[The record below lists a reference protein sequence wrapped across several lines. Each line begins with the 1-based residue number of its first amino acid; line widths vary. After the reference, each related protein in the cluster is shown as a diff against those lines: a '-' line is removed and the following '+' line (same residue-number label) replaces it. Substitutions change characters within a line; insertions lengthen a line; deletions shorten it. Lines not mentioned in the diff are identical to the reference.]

1 MLMKLEFIHHK
12 AKNALK
18 EHPLLFVH
26 GMSHAAWCWE
36 EEFVPFFTASGYDCY
51 VLSLRGHGGSE
62 GAEKLRW
69 ASIADYLV
77 DVEWA
82 IRKIGKPPIV
92 LGHSM
97 GGFILQ
103 KYILKQD
110 NLPAYIGVA
119 AVPNTGM
126 WRGAI
131 NLLKN
136 YPKAFLIGNLTLS
149 TMPFVK
155 SAQIVRDM
163 CLTPSAS
170 PQKVRDVQERLQ
182 GESYRAFLDMVLLNH
197 HTARKVE
204 TPMLHLHTTLDKV
217 LFEQEMRTC
226 AQKFGADYH
235 QFSNV
240 GHDMFL
246 DDNWQGVAEYIGGWL
261 TAKGL

>member
-1 MLMKLEFIHHK
+1 M
-12 AKNALK
+12 
-18 EHPLLFVH
+18 HPLLFVH

-36 EEFVPFFTASGYDCY
+36 EEFIPYFTAFGYDCY
-51 VLSLRGHGGSE
+51 ALSLRGHGGSE

-69 ASIADYLV
+69 TSIKEYLQ

-82 IRKIGKPPIV
+82 IRKIGKMPIV
-92 LGHSM
+92 FGHSM
-97 GGFILQ
+97 GGFVLQ

-110 NLPAYIGVA
+110 ILPAYVGVA

-126 WRGAI
+126 WRGAL
-131 NLLKN
+131 NLLRS
-136 YPKAFLIGNLTLS
+136 YPWAFLMGNLTLS
-149 TMPFVK
+149 TLPFVQ
-155 SAQIVRDM
+155 SERIVRDM

-170 PQKVRDVQERLQ
+170 AEKVRNIQSRLQ

-197 HTARKVE
+197 HAARKVE

-217 LFEQEMRTC
+217 LFENEMRIC

-246 DDNWQGVAEYIGGWL
+246 DENWREVADYINEWL
-261 TAKGL
+261 TQKGL